1 LPSLFSLFSLS
12 ASVPYWNFG
21 IIIQ

>member
-12 ASVPYWNFG
+12 VSVPYWNFA